1 MMNTSQVFPIQV
13 FLGCGSVIVPLVVA
27 VACVIYAFRARSFLS
42 IALLLGA
49 VGQFVMS
56 IVWHSFNLFA
66 VQWML
71 RQGWFKVVWPMNV
84 AINVLMI
91 LAGLIFAVALFFVLR
106 QTSSTDS
113 KAPLDDAGVNQ
124 VM

>member
-1 MMNTSQVFPIQV
+1 MNPSQVFPIQV

-27 VACVIYAFRARSFLS
+27 VACVIYAFRARTFLS
-42 IALLLGA
+42 VALLVGA

-66 VQWML
+66 AQWML

-84 AINVLMI
+84 AINVFTI
-91 LAGLIFAVALFFVLR
+91 LAGLLFAVALLFVLR
-106 QTSSTDS
+106 QTSSGGRE
-113 KAPLDDAGVNQ
+113 APLDGACVDQ
-124 VM
+124 EM